1 MSQLAI
7 NLISEKSCKKML
19 AFKRADTAN
28 HQTLLVPDG
37 RTVKYDQKF

>member
-7 NLISEKSCKKML
+7 NLISEKSCKKIL

-37 RTVKYDQKF
+37 RIVEYDQNF